1 MIQRSCAQIQQLV
14 PNAKSGY
21 YWIYIKRKRAQVY
34 CDMDNYGRDVF
45 LGFNYKLWSK
55 GMKGSNPCNV
65 SFMRML
71 KFVVI

>member
-34 CDMDNYGRDVF
+34 CDMDNYGRNVF
-45 LGFNYKLWSK
+45 LGFNY
-55 GMKGSNPCNV
+55 MV
-65 SFMRML
+65 
-71 KFVVI
+71 